1 VVACFKLNSVQSA
14 ATHLSVW
21 SSTTVTVGGAKVAGL
36 KFSARTTLEVREWP
50 NGMPDFAHFN
60 DEYWEG
66 KSRGDRTEEYTKTQ
80 LTRFRFPRPFVVSA
94 LPHRD
99 ISMQSIEDDDG
110 EFRMYQG
117 VWRMQPLPGCFPSG
131 KEACRLTYAVEI
143 SPRAYLPVQLVEG
156 RIVRDLCTN
165 LVAIRDF
172 LEKKE
177 EALMKEVSV

>member
-1 VVACFKLNSVQSA
+1 MFLVA
-14 ATHLSVW
+14 
-21 SSTTVTVGGAKVAGL
+21 VGGAKVAGL
-36 KFSARTTLEVREWP
+36 QFSARTTLEVREFP
-50 NGMPDFAHFN
+50 FGLPDYAHFN

-66 KSRGDRTEEYTKTQ
+66 KSRKERAKDYTRTP
-80 LTRFRFPRPFVVSA
+80 LTRYRFPRPFVVSE

-99 ISMQSIEDDDG
+99 ISMQSIPDDDG

-117 VWRMQPLPGCFPSG
+117 VWRMQPLPGCSPQG
-131 KEACRLTYAVEI
+131 TEACRLTYAVEV

-172 LEKKE
+172 LKKQNEQELEKG
-177 EALMKEVSV
+177 ALSQAAVPIEK